1 MEPMRCYQCGNPIS
15 NIKPAFD
22 KMRQIKLIESE
33 SKEDSTHV
41 GKRMVDAT
49 QNTTLSEIFDILQL
63 NRYCCR
69 THILA
74 AINFH
79 DMEKN

>member
-1 MEPMRCYQCGNPIS
+1 MRCYQCGNPIS
-15 NIKPAFD
+15 NIKAAFD
-22 KMRQIKLIESE
+22 KMRQIKTIESE
-33 SKEDSTHV
+33 SKSDSTHV

-49 QNTTLSEIFDILQL
+49 QNLTLEDIFEILQL
-63 NRYCCR
+63 KRYCCR
-69 THILA
+69 THILT